1 MATKPNNS
9 KTTAKT
15 PTTGSGVKA
24 APAKKVEVEV
34 KKSDVQKLPVPAKQT
49 VPVEYDEEM
58 LAAMGAD
65 AGAGVSTK
73 AEDNIVPLIYI
84 LQALSPQVLR
94 QRAEFIDGTKAGD
107 LWFRGTKDFVDGD
120 EGEEFILAHFSK
132 VWIEWKPDRGGFV
145 ARHGAEKPADAQWV
159 PDPKDPKRGA
169 WEMPSG
175 NIVVETREHVVVRVA
190 TGEPYVLPLSG
201 SNHGVARDWMSKIGR
216 KRIPGTNLKAPLWG
230 YVWLLKTVAKS
241 NDSGDWYGLQV
252 EEASDDG
259 QHKLTWLVSR
269 DLYDVA
275 KQLHADFESGVKQ
288 SDQGEEELVVDD
300 LGHIDAGGAVDS
312 DM

>member
-1 MATKPNNS
+1 MATKPNAKN
-9 KTTAKT
+9 KVQEAKT
-15 PTTGSGVKA
+15 QVVKA
-24 APAKKVEVEV
+24 KAAETEAKVKQQLPATTKPAAP
-34 KKSDVQKLPVPAKQT
+34 PT
-49 VPVEYDEEM
+49 EYDDEM
-58 LAAMGAD
+58 LAAMGED

-84 LQALSPQVLR
+84 LQAQSPQVLR
-94 QRAEFIDGTKAGD
+94 QKAEFIDGSKAGD
-107 LWFRGTKDFVDGD
+107 LWFRGTKEVVDGD
-120 EGEEFILAHFSK
+120 EGEEFVLAHFTK

-145 ARHGAEKPADAQWV
+145 ARHGAERPEQAEWV
-159 PDPKDPKRGA
+159 PDPKDPKRGT

-216 KRIPGTNLKAPLWG
+216 KRIPNSTTKAPLWG

-241 NDSGDWYGLQV
+241 NDQGDWYGLQV
-252 EEASDDG
+252 EESSNEDG
-259 QHKLTWLVSR
+259 SQKLTWLL
-269 DLYDVA
+269 DGGELYKAA
-275 KQLHADFESGVKQ
+275 KQLNEDFETGAKQ
-288 SDQGEEELVVDD
+288 SDQGDD
-300 LGHIDAGGAVDS
+300 VSGDGPVFDNTSAGGAVDS